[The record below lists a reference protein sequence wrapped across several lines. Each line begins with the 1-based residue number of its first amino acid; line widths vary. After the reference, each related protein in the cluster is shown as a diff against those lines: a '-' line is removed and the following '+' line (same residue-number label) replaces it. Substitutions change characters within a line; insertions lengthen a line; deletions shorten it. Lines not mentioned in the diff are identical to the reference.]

1 MILSLYQ
8 AINPNVKNLWDA
20 LLWFNMPFTFIK
32 GMLSVIITFL
42 IYKKL
47 SPLLK
52 GKNA

>member
-1 MILSLYQ
+1 
-8 AINPNVKNLWDA
+8 
-20 LLWFNMPFTFIK
+20 MPFTFIK

-52 GKNA
+52 GKKA